1 MYRVWFLSFVSNYL
15 FVLYVCLFV
24 RPLYSLSGSA
34 ILLVLIYIYVQK
46 LHYEREQSINIC
58 RLLSP
63 FFFMYVLL
71 FKVAFMSDATLR
83 RGSKSEVTWRYSSVH
98 PLLRLPWH
106 GSATTHV
113 ALLLLR
119 YAQCDLSG
127 PKYDMCLCFD
137 SGSICVL
144 VLRRCMAV
152 CSWVC
157 KCVKEAWVL
166 NLFMSQWY
174 DDQRLIPYHSGY
186 ILWRCM

>member
-1 MYRVWFLSFVSNYL
+1 MFVCASSIL
-15 FVLYVCLFV
+15 FIRLCNVI
-24 RPLYSLSGSA
+24 G
-34 ILLVLIYIYVQK
+34 
-46 LHYEREQSINIC
+46 INIYLC
-58 RLLSP
+58 TEIALRKGTKYKYMSTSFP

-119 YAQCDLSG
+119 YAQCDLFG

-166 NLFMSQWY
+166 YLFMSQWY
-174 DDQRLIPYHSGY
+174 DDQRLIPYQSGY

>member
-1 MYRVWFLSFVSNYL
+1 MYRVWFLSFVCNYL
-15 FVLYVCLFV
+15 FVLYVFV

-34 ILLVLIYIYVQK
+34 MLLILIYIYVQK

-106 GSATTHV
+106 GSATSIVV
-113 ALLLLR
+113 AKIRSMRLVWSEIWYVFMFWQWEYLR
-119 YAQCDLSG
+119 FGSSPLYGSVFVSMQ
-127 PKYDMCLCFD
+127 MC
-137 SGSICVL
+137 
-144 VLRRCMAV
+144 
-152 CSWVC
+152 
-157 KCVKEAWVL
+157 
-166 NLFMSQWY
+166 
-174 DDQRLIPYHSGY
+174 
-186 ILWRCM
+186 